1 MLHGSHLIPSDLPF
15 QVPLNPIPFEFD
27 TFCLPPNHDAETL
40 RWIADCRSIADLI
53 ADDRRVIRFTVDHD
67 TTTFPV
73 PAVIM
78 DVVPL

>member
-27 TFCLPPNHDAETL
+27 TFCLPPDHDAETL
-40 RWIADCRSIADLI
+40 RWITDRRSIADLI
-53 ADDRRVIRFTVDHD
+53 TDDHCVIRLTVDHD
-67 TTTFPV
+67 PATLPV